1 MEALGKRLED
11 MTQADARRINAILAA
26 LPGWEK
32 RGKTSPSSPYG
43 RQRSF
48 VRVKR

>member
-32 RGKTSPSSPYG
+32 KGQMSTRSPY
-43 RQRSF
+43 RLQRAF
-48 VRVKR
+48 TRIKR